1 MPFEIYGPSMERKNL
16 KIALVISRTYS
27 LAQPRSHKTPLQV
40 SYTTSVSFL
49 LEAEE
54 QYVGSGNE
62 SDVQNTNEA
71 PGPCSSI

>member
-1 MPFEIYGPSMERKNL
+1 MPFEIYVPSMERKNL
-16 KIALVISRTYS
+16 KIVLVISETYI
-27 LAQPRSHKTPLQV
+27 LAQPKSHKTPLQV
-40 SYTTSVSFL
+40 PYATSVSFL

-54 QYVGSGNE
+54 QDVGLGNE